1 MSHLKP
7 WEGTFEDDT
16 GWRLNRHRDSLDI
29 TDEELSTS
37 IVSLHRKTRPS
48 FTLLL
53 KYNVIFS
60 QSLVYCVSLGVKHTA
75 AALK

>member
-7 WEGTFEDDT
+7 WEGTFEEDP

-37 IVSLHRKTRPS
+37 IVSLHRKTHPF

-60 QSLVYCVSLGVKHTA
+60 QRLLFSVSLSLKHTA
-75 AALK
+75 VDLK